1 METLHDILKSVSFGI
16 FLSAFLGAFFAF
28 LFTRFGTLADKLFAR
43 KQKHRTAL
51 VGIEK
56 QGNEY
61 LNFIG
66 DNLFV
71 VNDYVAIANK
81 NIASKQPFLYFNEL
95 HELPIDKTLASKLGN
110 LDMVNDLFSLE
121 ASIVKINSSIRSL
134 NRFREMM
141 EQAFINKNIDLA
153 TYLANVR
160 ILVAKFAEIAV
171 FLNDLEDENRK
182 LIAKARVLIH
192 KDNKSFYIFLL
203 GRVMKKK
210 FTKRQIKKI
219 PLELKKLNEEIDK
232 TKSTDR
238 KRIDK
243 LLELIEGDKETSL
256 KQ

>member
-1 METLHDILKSVSFGI
+1 MSTETLHDILKSVSFGI

-28 LFTRFGTLADKLFAR
+28 LFTRFGTLADKLFIR

-61 LNFIG
+61 QNFIG
-66 DNLFV
+66 DNLFI
-71 VNDYVAIANK
+71 VNDYVTIANK
-81 NIASKQPFLYFNEL
+81 NIVNKQPFLYFNEL
-95 HELPIDKTLASKLGN
+95 HELPIDRTLVTKLGN
-110 LDMVNDLFSLE
+110 LDMVNELFSLE
-121 ASIVKINSSIRSL
+121 ASVAKINGSIRSL

-153 TYLANVR
+153 TYLAN
-160 ILVAKFAEIAV
+160 IETFIAKLAEIAV
-171 FLNDLEDENRK
+171 FLNDLESENK
-182 LIAKARVLIH
+182 NLIAKARVLIH
-192 KDNKSFYIFLL
+192 RDNKSFYIFLL

-210 FTKRQIKKI
+210 FTKRQ
-219 PLELKKLNEEIDK
+219 LKKVPSELEKLNKEIEE

-243 LLELIEGDKETSL
+243 LLELIEGDEAR
-256 KQ
+256 

>member
-1 METLHDILKSVSFGI
+1 MDINTLLDILRSVSFGI

-28 LFTRFGTLADKLFAR
+28 LFTRFGTLADKLFTR

-61 LNFIG
+61 QNFIG

-71 VNDYVAIANK
+71 INDYVTIANK
-81 NIASKQPFLYFNEL
+81 NIANEQPFLYFNEL
-95 HELPIDKTLASKLGN
+95 HELPIDKTLATKLGN
-110 LDMVNDLFSLE
+110 LDMVNDLFSIE
-121 ASIVKINSSIRSL
+121 ASVVKINSSIRSL

-153 TYLANVR
+153 TYLANIK
-160 ILVAKFAEIAV
+160 ILIAKLAEIAV
-171 FLNDLEDENRK
+171 FLNDLEEENK
-182 LIAKARVLIH
+182 NLVAKARVLIH
-192 KDNKSFYIFLL
+192 KGNKSFYIFLL
-203 GRVMKKK
+203 GRIMKKK
-210 FTKRQIKKI
+210 FTKRQLKKI
-219 PLELKKLNEEIDK
+219 PLELKKLNEEIEE

-243 LLELIEGDKETSL
+243 LLELIEGSKNDR
-256 KQ
+256 